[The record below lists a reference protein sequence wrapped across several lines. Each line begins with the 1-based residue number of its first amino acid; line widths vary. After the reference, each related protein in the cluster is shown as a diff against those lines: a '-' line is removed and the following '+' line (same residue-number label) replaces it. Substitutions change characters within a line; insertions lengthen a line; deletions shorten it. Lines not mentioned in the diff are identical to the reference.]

1 MTHQVSS
8 FPFTLGILQSN
19 ASKTRSLFLNN
30 SFLLLHISG
39 GCQGRPR
46 HYFVGTMNEK
56 GSFKAVGMGKTIS
69 FCSGRRGE
77 GGKEWDSYLCP
88 PLKNIFIACSR
99 ARFCTTQT
107 CTEIQNVTF
116 FFFVCLF
123 VSPIAQ
129 SLADIKHNSNC
140 NPQLTRL
147 LCTSHY
153 VVRCGFVVVVAP
165 LSHRKLP
172 RYIIIAFTRPAI
184 SRTIAGTSQVGIL
197 EKATLSL
204 QISASS
210 HNVCFL

>member
-116 FFFVCLF
+116 FFFFFVCLF
-123 VSPIAQ
+123 HRLRSHWLISNTIRTATRS
-129 SLADIKHNSNC
+129 SLDYCAHHITSSDVA
-140 NPQLTRL
+140 L
-147 LCTSHY
+147 L
-153 VVRCGFVVVVAP
+153 
-165 LSHRKLP
+165 
-172 RYIIIAFTRPAI
+172 
-184 SRTIAGTSQVGIL
+184 
-197 EKATLSL
+197 
-204 QISASS
+204 
-210 HNVCFL
+210 